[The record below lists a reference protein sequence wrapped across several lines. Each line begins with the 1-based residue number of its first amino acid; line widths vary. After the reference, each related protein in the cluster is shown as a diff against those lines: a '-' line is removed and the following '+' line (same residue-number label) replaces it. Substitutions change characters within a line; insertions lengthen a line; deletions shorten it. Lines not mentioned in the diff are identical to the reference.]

1 LKKRAIKYY
10 KDCYKEEQA
19 KFMES
24 QKKIKKFYQDLEKM
38 DEKSKRK
45 KLNAMYDT
53 RNMFM

>member
-1 LKKRAIKYY
+1 
-10 KDCYKEEQA
+10 
-19 KFMES
+19 MES